1 MPTLAQVELAS
12 VTLTAT
18 AQAQLLALIRGS
30 DRYKRNPDF
39 YELPATAIAAASGT
53 VKGQQLNAALT
64 LLDSSGYSD
73 GVVELAGG
81 EEAVLF
87 SQERERESLVSYMI
101 SVLYEQPPRSQILT
115 TSAETEQVF

>member
-1 MPTLAQVELAS
+1 MPTLLQITNAS

-30 DRYKRNPDF
+30 DRYKRNPGF
-39 YELPATAIAAASGT
+39 YELPATAITAASGT
-53 VKGQQLNAALT
+53 VKGQQLNAALA
-64 LLDSSGYSD
+64 LVDIVGD
-73 GVVELAGG
+73 GTVALAGG
-81 EEAVLF
+81 EDAVDY
-87 SQERERESLVSYMI
+87 SQERDREQLIDYII